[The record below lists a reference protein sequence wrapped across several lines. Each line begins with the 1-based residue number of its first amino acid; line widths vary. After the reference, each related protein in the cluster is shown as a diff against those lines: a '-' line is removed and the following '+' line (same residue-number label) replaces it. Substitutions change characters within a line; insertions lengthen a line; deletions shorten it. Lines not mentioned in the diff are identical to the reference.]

1 MTKTLL
7 AGATALAFLAS
18 IGAASAQTKPQDQ
31 KSGAETAPKTEMQ
44 GTGSGTVTG
53 TQLPQAKSE
62 DQKSGGETSPKKQK
76 EGN

>member
-1 MTKTLL
+1 MTKKLL
-7 AGATALAFLAS
+7 AGATALAFLAG

-31 KSGAETAPKTEMQ
+31 KSGGETAPNTQMQ
-44 GTGSGTVTG
+44 GTGSGTA
-53 TQLPQAKSE
+53 LPQAKPE